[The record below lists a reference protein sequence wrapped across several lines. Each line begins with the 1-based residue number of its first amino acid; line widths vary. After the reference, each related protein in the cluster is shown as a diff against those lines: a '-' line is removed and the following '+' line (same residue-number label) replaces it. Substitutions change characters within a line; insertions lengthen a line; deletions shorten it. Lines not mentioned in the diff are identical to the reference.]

1 MSEWW
6 SYRLSSFLLFSERTY
21 RRLFELY
28 NAEVWPAQL
37 AAFALGAGLLA
48 LAIARPAW
56 AARAAFAILGAC
68 WLWVATVFLAR
79 HYATIN
85 WAAPWLA
92 VAFGVQGAL
101 LFGAAAGASDAR
113 LRAPRSARGAIGL
126 GLLLAALLL
135 HPLLAPLAQRPWQ
148 GAEIFGLA
156 PDPTVAGTLAVLVL
170 VQVGR
175 AGSAGRPTRVLAL
188 LLWPIPLAA
197 ALASGLVLA
206 AMGSLQAAWLPLA
219 ALLAL
224 GSVIRRDARGDASAL
239 G

>member
-37 AAFALGAGLLA
+37 AALGLGAALLVLA
-48 LAIARPAW
+48 LARPAG

-68 WLWVATVFLAR
+68 WLWVAAAFLAR

-92 VAFGVQGAL
+92 VAFGAQGAL
-101 LFGAAAGASDAR
+101 LLGAAAGAGGVR
-113 LRAPRSARGAIGL
+113 LHDPRGARGGIGL
-126 GLLLAALLL
+126 GLLLAALLAQ
-135 HPLLAPLAQRPWQ
+135 PAFAPLAGRPWQ
-148 GAEIFGLA
+148 AAEVFGLA
-156 PDPTVAGTLAVLVL
+156 PDPTVAGTLGVLAL
-170 VQVGR
+170 VQVGGAHG
-175 AGSAGRPTRVLAL
+175 AGVAPRVLVC

-197 ALASGLVLA
+197 ALASGLLFA
-206 AMGSLQAAWLPLA
+206 AMGSPQALWLPLA

-224 GSVIRRDARGDASAL
+224 GSTCRGRRSRTCR
-239 G
+239 